1 MAQQKN
7 IGAGVSG
14 AIGGGLVGSFG
25 TAILVTIIA
34 GDKIKGKPFMAIFI
48 IGGILGTMA
57 GYNYGVKQ
65 PMEV

>member
-1 MAQQKN
+1 MVQQKN
-7 IGAGVSG
+7 IGAGVAS
-14 AIGGGLVGSFG
+14 AIGGGLIGSAG

-34 GDKIKGKPFMAIFI
+34 GDKIKGKSLKAIFI
-48 IGGILGTMA
+48 IGGILGIMA